1 VLHEGKTYFWMMI
14 ELMCFV
20 FVILFTESAKIHNTK
35 KLQEEYNLNLQII
48 LKYVEENQE
57 FRNRLIKKSE

>member
-1 VLHEGKTYFWMMI
+1 MI